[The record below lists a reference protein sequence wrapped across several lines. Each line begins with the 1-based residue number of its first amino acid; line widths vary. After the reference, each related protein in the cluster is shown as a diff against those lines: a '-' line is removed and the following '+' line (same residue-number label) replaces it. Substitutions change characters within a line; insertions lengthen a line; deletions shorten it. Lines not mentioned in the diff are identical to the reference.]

1 MACQARG
8 KREHFFTTFD
18 RRAQRKAPGIYMH
31 PFKRTVGF
39 AALLAVIGLGAAGC
53 QSFGDA
59 SPGSL
64 TSVQIVNRP
73 MASVRTAV
81 TNVFTA
87 HAFLGGATGTNQFT
101 YSRPGTSL
109 DKLAYGSSLF
119 DQPITVR
126 VVVTARQQTPELIV
140 VGCNAWIVEAEN
152 DPVFRE
158 LHPVRSFGKG
168 PYEDLLKEVRAQ
180 AGP

>member
-1 MACQARG
+1 MTAFWFIHRSRQRCRQIFE
-8 KREHFFTTFD
+8 KRMN
-18 RRAQRKAPGIYMH
+18 I
-31 PFKRTVGF
+31 FKRTLGF
-39 AALLAVIGLGAAGC
+39 AALLVAIGLGAVGC
-53 QSFGDA
+53 QSFDDA

-73 MASVRTAV
+73 MAAVQTAV

-87 HAFLGGATGTNQFT
+87 HAFMGGLTATNQFT
-101 YSRPGTSL
+101 YSRPGTSM

-119 DQPITVR
+119 DRPVTVR
-126 VVVTARQQTPELIV
+126 VVVTTRQPTPELIV

-152 DPVFRE
+152 DPVFQE
-158 LHPVRSFGKG
+158 LHPIRSFGKG
-168 PYEDLLKEVRAQ
+168 PYEDLLKEIRAQ